1 MSALLAQE
9 IEKRAHPEI
18 RLIADAGVASLR
30 LSSYRMLLSLRD
42 LSTAE
47 LQNQNTVQA
56 HLLAAAGG
64 AGLKPEQNSYKEL
77 FTRLA
82 NRGSLAGVE
91 SLRGKAVRKDIAST
105 MTFDLINPRVLE
117 FINRYT
123 LSLITLISADTRT
136 AIQAILYN
144 AVRSGMPPREQARLI
159 RPLIGLTTNQVS
171 AVTRYRAALEAGQYR
186 QTLNNVL
193 RDKRYDASTLRA
205 LRNKEALSR
214 AQIEKMVARYAE
226 RQLKHRAE
234 MIARTECLTG
244 DTFVDAAVVRAAF
257 RRPYSGDICHIETR
271 SGRKLSATPNH
282 PVLTRRGWMFM
293 HELKSGDYLI
303 CDTGQNHSGPSG
315 NVNKNS
321 GPSTIS
327 EIFSSLEVVGISER
341 YRASNYDFHGDGMQS
356 DVDVCSSL
364 WSLNVGNFSPLF
376 EPLTKCIFSEANE
389 SRSAHCSFCRRLLS
403 VDKQPCLCSGSQL
416 HMAIFQDSLDSI
428 AINREL
434 IGNFTQG
441 DSGSVQITNAIRRQI
456 GSQIGRATAGCI
468 EQFASFACSSADSV
482 SLDDQSNLI
491 LGESGSGS
499 NFTNAHRRQVEFDEV
514 ILVGCRQWSGHVF
527 NLSTPYG
534 YFNVSGGIYTGNTI
548 RAANAGQVESW
559 LQAQEQGLTGTM
571 RERWLVASD
580 ERLCPNCQS
589 IPGMN
594 PDGVAIGEMFATP
607 YGPIMHPPAHPMCRC
622 SLGIR

>member
-205 LRNKEALSR
+205 LRNKDALSR
-214 AQIEKMVARYAE
+214 AQIDKMVARYAE

-234 MIARTECLTG
+234 MIARTE
-244 DTFVDAAVVRAAF
+244 
-257 RRPYSGDICHIETR
+257 
-271 SGRKLSATPNH
+271 
-282 PVLTRRGWMFM
+282 
-293 HELKSGDYLI
+293 
-303 CDTGQNHSGPSG
+303 
-315 NVNKNS
+315 
-321 GPSTIS
+321 
-327 EIFSSLEVVGISER
+327 
-341 YRASNYDFHGDGMQS
+341 
-356 DVDVCSSL
+356 
-364 WSLNVGNFSPLF
+364 
-376 EPLTKCIFSEANE
+376 
-389 SRSAHCSFCRRLLS
+389 
-403 VDKQPCLCSGSQL
+403 
-416 HMAIFQDSLDSI
+416 
-428 AINREL
+428 
-434 IGNFTQG
+434 
-441 DSGSVQITNAIRRQI
+441 
-456 GSQIGRATAGCI
+456 
-468 EQFASFACSSADSV
+468 
-482 SLDDQSNLI
+482 
-491 LGESGSGS
+491 
-499 NFTNAHRRQVEFDEV
+499 
-514 ILVGCRQWSGHVF
+514 
-527 NLSTPYG
+527 
-534 YFNVSGGIYTGNTI
+534 TI

-559 LQAQEQGLTGTM
+559 MQAQEQGLTGTM

-580 ERLCPNCQS
+580 ERLCPNCQE
-589 IPGMN
+589 IPRMN
-594 PDGVAIGEMFATP
+594 PDGVAIGGMFATP